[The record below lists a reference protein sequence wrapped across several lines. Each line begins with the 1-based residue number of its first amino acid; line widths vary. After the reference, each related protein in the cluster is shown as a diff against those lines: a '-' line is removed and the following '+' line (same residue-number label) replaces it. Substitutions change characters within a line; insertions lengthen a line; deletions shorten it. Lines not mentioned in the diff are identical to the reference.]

1 MAAGVGDRRGG
12 SRGFFFTP
20 RADVLSQHFHPRLR
34 AIPAQ
39 CCGSQMALGNEPG
52 GDSAAS
58 GRCVEYLRDL
68 EFLDSEKSDSGRTVV
83 TTDRK
88 AGNLVV
94 KGVSLVAELPEIG
107 THRCLIKMDI
117 EGAELEVLPA
127 LLPQLHQASVILME
141 LHYTEKTRPKL
152 ETLLR
157 ENLWS
162 GHMLEDNGVHSYW
175 ALSNSTEIE
184 ALIKRLR

>member
-1 MAAGVGDRRGG
+1 
-12 SRGFFFTP
+12 
-20 RADVLSQHFHPRLR
+20 
-34 AIPAQ
+34 
-39 CCGSQMALGNEPG
+39 
-52 GDSAAS
+52 
-58 GRCVEYLRDL
+58 
-68 EFLDSEKSDSGRTVV
+68 
-83 TTDRK
+83 
-88 AGNLVV
+88 
-94 KGVSLVAELPEIG
+94 
-107 THRCLIKMDI
+107 MDI
-117 EGAELEVLPA
+117 EGAELEVLPV

-152 ETLLR
+152 ETLLG